1 MPEGNDFFA
10 QIYRSSVDL
19 IRIGTVAD
27 AYYGLLFLL
36 SFAVAVC
43 VTGPL
48 VPETVKVYEPGAVEE
63 LTFRIRIEDVVAGL
77 GLKLPVVPEG
87 RPLTESCTVEL
98 KPPVALIVTV

>member
-36 SFAVAVC
+36 SVAVAVR
-43 VTGPL
+43 VKAGVPP
-48 VPETVKVYEPGAVEE
+48 VPEIVKV
-63 LTFRIRIEDVVAGL
+63 
-77 GLKLPVVPEG
+77 
-87 RPLTESCTVEL
+87 
-98 KPPVALIVTV
+98 